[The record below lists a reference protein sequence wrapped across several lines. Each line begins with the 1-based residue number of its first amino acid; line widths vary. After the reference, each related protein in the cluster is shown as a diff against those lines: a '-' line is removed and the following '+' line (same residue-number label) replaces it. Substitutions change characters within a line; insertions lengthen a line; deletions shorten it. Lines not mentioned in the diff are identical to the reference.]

1 MAHHI
6 RSRGDYILDLFSL
19 TPLPY
24 PVLLILSLTS
34 VFLGISSYLNY
45 ESAVESADQQMSW
58 VLFATP
64 VVLIL
69 LARWLSSMEVSG
81 MLFGS
86 SPWERIRRTHH
97 HPSEGTSPWVVAA
110 FIVLLLVL
118 LQYLSI
124 FRESWMGFA
133 LLDPTQY
140 LC

>member
-6 RSRGDYILDLFSL
+6 RSRGDSILDSFSL

-24 PVLLILSLTS
+24 PVLLILAVTS
-34 VFLGISSYLNY
+34 VFLGISSYLSY

-86 SPWERIRRTHH
+86 SPWERICRTHH
-97 HPSEGTSPWVVAA
+97 HPSEGTSPWAVAA

-118 LQYLSI
+118 LQ
-124 FRESWMGFA
+124 
-133 LLDPTQY
+133 
-140 LC
+140 